1 MNLNKAQY
9 HPKYEYN
16 QFPVPLAKT
25 VFNQKMCETLSNL
38 QKMDKKK
45 HWLQADLSIITP
57 STFSK
62 LLLIVVSLLFKLLL
76 PSYKKNALE
85 FFFGINP
92 RKSSL
97 VLMKMGKDLPD
108 QYKISTVYGAALIHF
123 GKLFP
128 NHKIQW
134 DVEVLKLKSNY
145 QHAWANNCLGAHYLK
160 MNQNGKAI
168 DYFLMA
174 KIQGHIEA
182 EYNLGITYCNIGE
195 GERAIPLFKKAAE
208 NNFASAQ
215 FNLGTLYY
223 EKKDF
228 EKAGMWWK
236 KSYDNKHPKALLRL
250 EKLQR
255 KLKETESKEIDYNAN
270 RNNLFSQ

>member
-1 MNLNKAQY
+1 MKLNKT
-9 HPKYEYN
+9 HHHSRYEYN
-16 QFPVPLAKT
+16 ESSIPLLKAT
-25 VFNQKMCETLSNL
+25 LNQKMCETLSKL
-38 QKMDKKK
+38 QKMDKKN
-45 HWLQADLSIITP
+45 HWLQADLSIYAP

-62 LLLIVVSLLFKLLL
+62 LILIVVSLLFKLLL
-76 PSYKKNALE
+76 PSYKKSALE

-134 DVEVLKLKSNY
+134 DVEILNLKSKY
-145 QHAWANNCLGAHYLK
+145 RHAWANNCLGVNYLK
-160 MNQNGKAI
+160 MNQYERAI
-168 DYFLMA
+168 SYFQMA
-174 KIQGHIEA
+174 VGQGHIEA
-182 EYNLGITYCNIGE
+182 AFNLGITYCKIGE
-195 GERAIPLFKKAAE
+195 REIAIHFFKKAAK

-228 EKAGMWWK
+228 QKAGMWWK
-236 KSYDNKHPKALLRL
+236 RSAGNNHPKALLCL

-255 KLKETESKEIDYNAN
+255 KLKEY
-270 RNNLFSQ
+270 

>member
-25 VFNQKMCETLSNL
+25 AFNQKMCETLSNL
-38 QKMDKKK
+38 QKMEKKK
-45 HWLQADLSIITP
+45 HWLQADLSIIAP

-62 LLLIVVSLLFKLLL
+62 LFLIVVSLLFKLFL

-92 RKSSL
+92 RKSSQ

-108 QYKISTVYGAALIHF
+108 QNKISTVYGAALIHF

-145 QHAWANNCLGAHYLK
+145 QHAWASNCLGVNYLK
-160 MNQNGKAI
+160 MDQKERAI
-168 DYFLMA
+168 DYFQMA
-174 KIQGHIEA
+174 VSQGHIEA
-182 EYNLGITYCNIGE
+182 AFNLGIIYYKISE
-195 GERAIPLFKKAAE
+195 YERAIYFFKKAAE
-208 NNFASAQ
+208 ENFAPAQ
-215 FNLGTLYY
+215 FNLGRLFY

-228 EKAGMWWK
+228 HKAFMWWTR
-236 KSYDNKHPKALLRL
+236 SYENNYPKALLCL
-250 EKLQR
+250 EKLQP
-255 KLKETESKEIDYNAN
+255 KLKEY
-270 RNNLFSQ
+270 